1 MPPRPSS
8 DPPTPISAHPSGMS
22 CTTVLSLKTVPSGS
36 ERVRRRLP
44 RTPPLGRKKAERGEA
59 ARRHGTGGRKGA
71 HHSEGRAAEVR
82 ASFGSAKRIRGNRM
96 RFKICGN
103 KYRMVV
109 AFDYAKGAAYIRWV
123 GTHDE
128 YDRINA
134 EKV

>member
-1 MPPRPSS
+1 M
-8 DPPTPISAHPSGMS
+8 
-22 CTTVLSLKTVPSGS
+22 LKDYG
-36 ERVRRRLP
+36 
-44 RTPPLGRKKAERGEA
+44 
-59 ARRHGTGGRKGA
+59 RRHAEAKESLDLWLKISKLASWKT
-71 HHSEGRAAEVR
+71 SAEVR

>member
-1 MPPRPSS
+1 
-8 DPPTPISAHPSGMS
+8 
-22 CTTVLSLKTVPSGS
+22 
-36 ERVRRRLP
+36 
-44 RTPPLGRKKAERGEA
+44 
-59 ARRHGTGGRKGA
+59 
-71 HHSEGRAAEVR
+71 
-82 ASFGSAKRIRGNRM
+82 M